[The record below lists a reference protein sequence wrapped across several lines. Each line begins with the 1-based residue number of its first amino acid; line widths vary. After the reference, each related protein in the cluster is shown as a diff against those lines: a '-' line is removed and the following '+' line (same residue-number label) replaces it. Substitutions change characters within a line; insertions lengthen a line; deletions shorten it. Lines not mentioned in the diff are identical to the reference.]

1 VSCKKNKE
9 PDPIPNNKALKWT
22 KSYGGNEY
30 DFGNAVIQLSDGSYV
45 FAGATRSTGAEFPG
59 TRWGWDVWIS

>member
-1 VSCKKNKE
+1 MRYNLFPILLLVCFLVSCKKNKE

-30 DFGNAVIQLSDGSYV
+30 DFGNAVIQLSDG
-45 FAGATRSTGAEFPG
+45 R
-59 TRWGWDVWIS
+59 